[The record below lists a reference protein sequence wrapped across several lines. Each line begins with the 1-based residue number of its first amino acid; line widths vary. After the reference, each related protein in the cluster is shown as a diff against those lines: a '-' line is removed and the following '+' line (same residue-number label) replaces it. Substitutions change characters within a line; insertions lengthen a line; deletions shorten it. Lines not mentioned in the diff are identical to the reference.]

1 MKLWQTASDEP
12 DELAESVER
21 FTAEAD
27 VGHDQALVRYD
38 ILGSM
43 AHARTLGEIG
53 VLTHQE
59 SAMLHHA
66 LQALLENPPEVTPAD
81 EDVHTAIE
89 NRLIDE
95 LGDLGAKLH
104 TGRSRN
110 DQILVDTRLYTK
122 DALIRIARRAIEA
135 AESLTALARKHERT
149 PMPGETH
156 TRRAMPSTVGLWA
169 SAYAEGLWETL
180 GPLEATFDLNDRC
193 PLGAAAG
200 YGAPLHL
207 DRERTAELL
216 GFSDVQTNVLN
227 AVHSRGPVEFQ
238 TVNTLGTVML
248 VVGRLAEDLVRF
260 SSEAFDFFELPEA
273 MTTGSS
279 IMPHKRNPDVAELL
293 RARTGSVIAEGTQ
306 IALTMKGLS
315 QGYHRDSQE
324 TKGAL
329 MRALATTESCLEM
342 LPPLVDGLTVNESTL
357 REAMRPELFVTDRVF
372 DLVDGGV
379 SFRDA
384 YRRVKTELSNGK
396 DEAVPATDEWLARRS
411 SLGAPGN
418 LGLEQFD
425 ERLAEAK
432 TSWSAESE
440 KFSSALQRLADG
452 HFGTPHGGGER

>member
-12 DELAESVER
+12 DELAERVER

-27 VGHDQALVRYD
+27 VGHDQTFVRYD

-43 AHARTLGEIG
+43 AHARMLGEIG

-59 SAMLHHA
+59 SARLHHA
-66 LQALLENPPEVTPAD
+66 LQAILENPPEVTPED
-81 EDVHTAIE
+81 EDVHTAVE
-89 NRLIDE
+89 NRLMDE

-110 DQILVDTRLYTK
+110 DQILVDTRLFTK
-122 DALIRIARRAIEA
+122 DALIRIAHRAIEA
-135 AESLTALARKHERT
+135 GESLTALARQHERT

-156 TRRAMPSTVGLWA
+156 TRQAMPSTVGLLA
-169 SAYAEGLWETL
+169 AAYAEGLSETL
-180 GPLEATFDLNDRC
+180 GPLEATFALNDRC

-200 YGAPLHL
+200 YGAPRYL

-227 AVHSRGPVEFQ
+227 AIHSRGSVEFQ
-238 TVNTLGTVML
+238 TVNTLGTMML
-248 VVGRLAEDLVRF
+248 VVGRLAEDLIRF
-260 SSEAFDFFELPEA
+260 SSEAFGFFELPEA

-315 QGYHRDSQE
+315 QGYHRDTQE

-329 MRALATTESCLEM
+329 MRALTSTEASLEM
-342 LPPLVDGLTVNESTL
+342 LPSLVDGLTVNEARL
-357 REAMRPELFVTDRVF
+357 RDAMRPELFVTDRVF
-372 DLVDGGV
+372 DLVDDGV
-379 SFRDA
+379 SFREA
-384 YRRVKTELSNGK
+384 YRQVKTELANGTDGK
-396 DEAVPATDEWLARRS
+396 MPETEAWLARRS

-418 LGLEQFD
+418 LGLDRLD
-425 ERLAEAK
+425 ERLAAAK
-432 TSWSAESE
+432 TAWRAESE
-440 KFSSALQRLADG
+440 TLSSTLRRLADG
-452 HFGTPHGGGER
+452 QFGKGGER